1 MSSKTFSQSEKT
13 ALTWKNIKNQMELL
27 DCFSLE
33 DTISQLTIGDYYTKL
48 MGKAKNRTLMKEN
61 LKLYKSIMKHTKVLE
76 DGFKKQNSYKTAYN
90 FSHRVRFL
98 VEKDACLDKLKCACS
113 KRLTWTRYCRKCPDY
128 KRNQLG
134 KPHTEETK
142 KRMRLSA
149 IKYIQSLKGQV
160 VPRYNKNSIPIIEQY
175 GRDNGYTFMHAE
187 NGGEY
192 FIKELGYF
200 LDAYDP
206 IKNVVLE
213 VDERRHFNVDGEL
226 LEKDKERQKQIEH
239 LLGCKFIRIK
249 YD

>member
-1 MSSKTFSQSEKT
+1 MNNKNLSQSEKT
-13 ALTWKNIKNQMELL
+13 ALTWKNIKDQIKLL

-33 DTISQLTIGDYYTKL
+33 DTISQLTVGDYYKEL

-76 DGFKKQNSYKTAYN
+76 DGFKEQNSYKTTYN
-90 FSHRVRFL
+90 FSHRLRFL
-98 VEKDACLDKLKCACS
+98 VEKDACLDKLKCTCN
-113 KRLTWTRYCRKCPDY
+113 KRLTWTQYCRKCPDY

-134 KPHTEETK
+134 KSHTKETK
-142 KRMRLSA
+142 RKMRLSA

-160 VPRYNKNSIPIIEQY
+160 VPRYNKNSIPTIEQY
-175 GRDNGYTFMHAE
+175 GRDNDYTFMHAE

-213 VDERRHFNVDGEL
+213 VDERKHFDADGEL
-226 LEKDKERQKQIEH
+226 LEKDKERQEQIEN